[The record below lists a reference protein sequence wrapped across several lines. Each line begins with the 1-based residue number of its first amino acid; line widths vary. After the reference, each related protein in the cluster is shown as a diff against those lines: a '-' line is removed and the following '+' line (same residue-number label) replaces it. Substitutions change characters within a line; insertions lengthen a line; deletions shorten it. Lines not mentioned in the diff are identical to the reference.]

1 MRKPSATLSLIQRYP
16 QVFTWIG
23 IYILFVCASSAH
35 QTLPIAFTVVNTT
48 IIPMIVVWAFIYYHL
63 APKALHQHRAL
74 FFIACAIIL
83 AVVSV
88 CATEVDLLIYSDLH
102 DRGLLHYPPEIEA
115 ALARG
120 ESQRRFLLNKYVL
133 LLLTTMAITTVS
145 WLLDERKRLNRMQ
158 REQRAR
164 MELKYLRAQVNP
176 HFLFNALNCIYS
188 LTMLK
193 DDNAPDS
200 VMKLSDML
208 RYVTDDCRNDQV
220 SLQKEVDYIRNY
232 IDFQQIRLEN
242 PADITFE
249 IEMENPNYK
258 IPPMLFQ
265 PMVENCF
272 KHSRIIDQ
280 PDGFIHLS
288 LTQKNKQITFVAEN
302 SIPKSSPVSEDKER
316 TGIGLQNVEQRLA
329 LLFRD
334 NATFDVKETET
345 TYRIE
350 LCIKS

>member
-48 IIPMIVVWAFIYYHL
+48 IVPMIVVWAFIYYHL

-83 AVVSV
+83 AVISII
-88 CATEVDLLIYSDLH
+88 ATESDLIIYSDLH
-102 DRGLLHYPPEIEA
+102 DRGLLNYPPEVEA

-120 ESQRRFLLNKYVL
+120 ESQRMFLRTKYIV
-133 LLLTTMAITTVS
+133 LLLTTMAITTIA
-145 WLLDERKRLNRMQ
+145 WLLDERKRLNHMQ

-164 MELKYLRAQVNP
+164 MELKYLRAQINP

-188 LTMLK
+188 LTMMK

-208 RYVTDDCRNDQV
+208 RYVTDDCRNDLV
-220 SLQKEVDYIRNY
+220 TLQKEVDYIRNY

-242 PADITFE
+242 PADITFNVK
-249 IEMENPNYK
+249 MENPNYK
-258 IPPMLFQ
+258 TPPMLFQ

-280 PDGFIHLS
+280 PDGYIHLS
-288 LTQKNKQITFVAEN
+288 ITQIGKQLTFIAEN
-302 SIPKSSPVSEDKER
+302 SIPNSVPVSEDKER
-316 TGIGLQNVEQRLA
+316 IGIGLHNVQQRLD

-334 NATFDVKETET
+334 KVTFNVKEST
-345 TYRIE
+345 TNYKIE
-350 LCIKS
+350 ICIKS